1 MNFLYNTV
9 QGNKT
14 MKAIVFIDVQND
26 FIDGTLKNEKAIE
39 ILPKIVEFAKSAV
52 EGVDKDTKLYAT
64 LDTHEETKWVLH
76 SDTLTVVE
84 GIPPISGYMKTLE
97 GQKLPVEHCIE
108 GTKGWEIHDDLY
120 NVIKGKCTFVTKP
133 TFGSFDLAEI
143 ISEDFETEKLD
154 EIIICGYVTSI
165 CVASNAVILR
175 AKFPNTKI
183 TVKQDL
189 CAGVTEKDHDA
200 AIEVLK
206 MQQIDIG

>member
-1 MNFLYNTV
+1 MIDERLMDVIY
-9 QGNKT
+9 GN
-14 MKAIVFIDVQND
+14 
-26 FIDGTLKNEKAIE
+26 
-39 ILPKIVEFAKSAV
+39 
-52 EGVDKDTKLYAT
+52 
-64 LDTHEETKWVLH
+64 
-76 SDTLTVVE
+76 
-84 GIPPISGYMKTLE
+84 
-97 GQKLPVEHCIE
+97 
-108 GTKGWEIHDDLY
+108 
-120 NVIKGKCTFVTKP
+120 CTFINKP

-143 ISEDFETEKLD
+143 IAEDFETEKLD